1 MRILHNNKPW
11 ETWFFQRGR
20 DELLTGRW
28 VSCCWVQRGMTHKVK
43 FVCQGAT
50 SWITGIFLRGK
61 IEIFTG
67 GLVSSYVALKRKM
80 QDEVEIVCQG
90 ATLWKMDIFLRGR
103 VELFTGEWVSCCWV
117 PKRDDAGESE
127 ICMPRCN
134 ALLLNVWS
142 KKRKTERKKCLIPL
156 LGRFTVKWWIL
167 LFSFSWFMKQH
178 GTHDIE
184 VTNNT
189 RATRQNDGDEE

>member
-67 GLVSSYVALKRKM
+67 GLVSSYVALKR
-80 QDEVEIVCQG
+80 DN
-90 ATLWKMDIFLRGR
+90 
-103 VELFTGEWVSCCWV
+103 
-117 PKRDDAGESE
+117 AGWGGN
-127 ICMPRCN
+127 CMPRRN
-134 ALLLNVWS
+134 ALKNGHIP
-142 KKRKTERKKCLIPL
+142 KRKGWALYRRVSELLLSSQERWRRRKWNLYAKVQRPFIKCLIKKKED
-156 LGRFTVKWWIL
+156 RK
-167 LFSFSWFMKQH
+167 K
-178 GTHDIE
+178 E
-184 VTNNT
+184 VSYSLI
-189 RATRQNDGDEE
+189 R